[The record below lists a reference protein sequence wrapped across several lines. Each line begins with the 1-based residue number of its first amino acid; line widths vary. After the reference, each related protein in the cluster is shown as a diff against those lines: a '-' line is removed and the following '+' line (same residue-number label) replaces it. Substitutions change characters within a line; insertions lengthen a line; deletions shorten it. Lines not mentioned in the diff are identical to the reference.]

1 MAREKKQDVI
11 TIRVSDD
18 YKTTLKQKAKD
29 VGMDL
34 SKYVINCI
42 NSNRTNIIHDGD
54 ILISEIYN
62 LNTQL
67 QKLSS
72 HKELP
77 IQELQ
82 DSLSKAISKL
92 NTLANEDK

>member
-1 MAREKKQDVI
+1 MAKQKKQEVI
-11 TIRVSDD
+11 TIRVSND
-18 YKTTLKQKAKD
+18 YKDHLKQKAKS

-42 NSNRTNIIHDGD
+42 NTNKTNIIHDGD

-62 LNTQL
+62 LNAQL
-67 QKLSS
+67 QKLSTY
-72 HKELP
+72 KELP

-82 DSLSKAISKL
+82 NSLSDAISKL
-92 NTLANEDK
+92 NTLANEDV